1 MCVFFIGKIVF
12 IHFNGLIRRRALLF
26 DSSSVLAT
34 KVALE
39 EVEEEEQ
46 GTPSK
51 ELKSRFT

>member
-34 KVALE
+34 MVALE